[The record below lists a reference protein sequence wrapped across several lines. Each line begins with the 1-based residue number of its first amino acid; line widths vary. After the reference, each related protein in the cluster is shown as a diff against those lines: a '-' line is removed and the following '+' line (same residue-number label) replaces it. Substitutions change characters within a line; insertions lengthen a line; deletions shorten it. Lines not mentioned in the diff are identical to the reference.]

1 MNMYAIGRI
10 TRLGLLLLALGLSV
24 TAIEP
29 ALAQTANFPPGA
41 PKLPVWSQLPDWN
54 GIWERGGDIVW
65 DDSLPNTPGEP
76 QAPPYNEKYL
86 KEYEARRAEMRAA
99 NLAGRPRNLRGGDL
113 YATMPAMMIMLFPL
127 DVEINPREVV
137 LMTSNGGAREIYTDG
152 RLHPADALPSKKG
165 HSIGRWEG
173 KTLIVDTCCF
183 KDDTR
188 FPGGG
193 AHSDAMHI
201 TERIWSPDGH
211 SLKDAIVVEDP
222 KAFTKPWTTEKT
234 YYRRPDW
241 EQVEY
246 DPEENTRD
254 FPGAGTAAGAGGP
267 QSLYGAQA
275 APGGVGQPVRV
286 RLDDDKPYTGRDAQ
300 SLQKATAFA
309 VGNLAWET
317 VKLVNVERSASQIK
331 WVGLT
336 RSARWRCTA
345 APDATKASC
354 ENALAP
360 PAVAAVP
367 ATLDIKPATT
377 EGPLVRNRISVDGR
391 DRGYSYYVSS
401 KVDKKGFNF
410 IVYALHDN
418 GQTVEEFAEQSGWK
432 KLAEKSGFV
441 VVFPEAVDKTW
452 APNSGAEDHYLKAV
466 YDDAST
472 HMLLPA
478 GDAPPQN
485 FGPRGGAAA
494 AGGGEPPNGGAA
506 GGAGRRRGEGGEAA
520 GAGGRDREAPN
531 AEGGGNRR
539 NSGPPRVMTWFPF
552 QYLTGIG
559 AGGRVAQEFAIDYPG
574 VYAALATLNATPFN
588 AVYAK
593 GNEPAQAYF
602 QEMRFKNASPVWKQL
617 KKDVPVAVWLFN
629 SGEPGAAGT
638 KLANY
643 WKQVDRVSAAGSATA
658 VAGFNTTIYSN
669 SGNPAQQ
676 LRLSNLPASFKPD
689 ETLASAI
696 WGDFFSHVARWTSS
710 PNGDLGTLLT
720 QAEIKDSFDIRPITV
735 DGKPYKYYL
744 QRPSG
749 VTKGKPLPLVIAAHG
764 FGFPAWLYLSQ
775 IEMHEVGAKEGFL
788 TAYIDGPAPG
798 WDFTSPDG
806 GDAQFIQK
814 VIADAEQTYGA
825 DPGRIYMQGF
835 SLGSGLTYMMGVTHP
850 SLFAAISPNSGIG
863 PMSKEVEARI
873 AAVKAQSDIRIPT
886 LMVYGDVDSGGS
898 IDGQMP
904 AQGVIRGAFD
914 ELKTFDHITTQ
925 DRTERFRSDN
935 VEPYDVLVP
944 GVKVSR
950 SGSDKRYPQGRFD
963 IYRYLSADP
972 APLNLF
978 SFVWVED
985 MAHGGDPRQAQ
996 LEWDYFK
1003 RWHRNADGSLG
1014 YSSH

>member
-1 MNMYAIGRI
+1 MNMYAIGRM
-10 TRLGLLLLALGLSV
+10 TRLGLVVLAIGLSLA
-24 TAIEP
+24 TSEP
-29 ALAQTANFPPGA
+29 GLAQTANFPPGA
-41 PKLPVWSQLPDWN
+41 PKLPAWSHLPDWS
-54 GIWERGGDIVW
+54 GVWERGGDIVW

-76 QAPPYNEKYL
+76 QAPPYNDTYM
-86 KEYEARRAEMRAA
+86 KEYQARRAEIRTA

-127 DVEINPREVV
+127 DIQINPREVV
-137 LMTSNGGAREIYTDG
+137 FMTSNGGAREIYTDG

-173 KTLIVDTCCF
+173 KSLIVDTCCF

-254 FPGAGTAAGAGGP
+254 FPGVGTGAAGAQPLPG
-267 QSLYGAQA
+267 
-275 APGGVGQPVRV
+275 APGAGGAARPVRV
-286 RLDDDKPYTGRDAQ
+286 RYDDDKPYAGRDGE

-317 VKLVNVERSASQIK
+317 VKLVNVERSASQVK

-336 RSARWRCTA
+336 RSTRWRCTA
-345 APDATKASC
+345 APDATKAFC
-354 ENALAP
+354 ENALMPA
-360 PAVAAVP
+360 AVAAVP
-367 ATLDIKPATT
+367 AALDVKPATT

-401 KVDKKGFNF
+401 KVDRKGFNF

-418 GQTVEEFAEQSGWK
+418 GQTAEEFAEQSGWK
-432 KLAEKSGFV
+432 RIAERNGFV

-452 APNSGAEDHYLKAV
+452 GPDSGAENHYLKAV

-478 GDAPPQN
+478 GEAPLQN
-485 FGPRGGAAA
+485 FGPRGGA
-494 AGGGEPPNGGAA
+494 
-506 GGAGRRRGEGGEAA
+506 EAA
-520 GAGGRDREAPN
+520 GAGGRDREAAN

-539 NSGPPRVMTWFPF
+539 NAGPPRVMTWFPF
-552 QYLTGIG
+552 QYLTGAG

-574 VYAALATLNATPFN
+574 VYAAVATLNATPFN
-588 AVYAK
+588 AIYAK

-602 QEMRFKNASPVWKQL
+602 QEMRFKNASPVWKQF
-617 KKDVPVAVWLFN
+617 KRDVPVAVWLFN
-629 SGEPGAAGT
+629 SREPGAAGK
-638 KLANY
+638 KLADY
-643 WKQVDRVSAAGSATA
+643 WKQADRVSSDGPATT
-658 VAGFNTTIYSN
+658 VAGFNTTIYRN
-669 SGNPAQQ
+669 SANPAQQ
-676 LRLSNLPASFKPD
+676 VRVSTLPASSKPD
-689 ETLASAI
+689 ETLAAAI
-696 WGDFFSHVARWTSS
+696 WSDFFSHVARWTSS

-720 QAEIKDSFDIRPITV
+720 QAEIKDSFDIRAITV

-744 QRPSG
+744 QRPLG
-749 VTKGKPLPLVIAAHG
+749 VEKGKPLPLVIAAHG
-764 FGFPAWLYLSQ
+764 FGYPAWLYLSQ
-775 IEMHEVGAKEGFL
+775 IKMHEVGAKEGFL
-788 TAYIDGPAPG
+788 TAYIEGPAPG
-798 WDFTSPDG
+798 WDFTSPDSV
-806 GDAQFIQK
+806 DAQFVQK
-814 VIADAEQTYGA
+814 VIAEVEQLYAA

-850 SLFAAISPNSGIG
+850 GLFAAISPNSGIG

-873 AAVKAQSDIRIPT
+873 AAVKAQSDIRIPA

-898 IDGQMP
+898 IDGRMP
-904 AQGVIRGAFD
+904 AQGVVRGAFD
-914 ELKTFDHITTQ
+914 ELKTFDHVTTQ
-925 DRTERFRSDN
+925 DRTERFNSDN

-950 SGSDKRYPQGRFD
+950 SGPDKRYPQGRFET
-963 IYRYLSADP
+963 YRYLSADP
-972 APLNLF
+972 TPLNLF

-1014 YSSH
+1014 YTSR

>member
-1 MNMYAIGRI
+1 MNMYAIDRMM
-10 TRLGLLLLALGLSV
+10 RLGLLVLAVGLSV
-24 TAIEP
+24 ATSGP
-29 ALAQTANFPPGA
+29 VSAQTANFPPGS
-41 PKLPVWSQLPDWN
+41 PKLPAWSHLPDWN

-76 QAPPYNEKYL
+76 QVPPYNEKYM
-86 KEYEARRAEMRAA
+86 KEYQERRAEMRAA
-99 NLAGRPRNLRGGDL
+99 NLAGRPRNFRGGGL
-113 YATMPAMMIMLFPL
+113 YASMPSMMIMLFPM
-127 DVEINPREVV
+127 DIQINPHAVV
-137 LMTSNGGAREIYTDG
+137 IMTSNGGTREIYTDG
-152 RLHPADALPSKKG
+152 RLHPVDALPSTKG

-173 KTLIVDTCCF
+173 KSLIVDTCCI
-183 KDDTR
+183 KEDTR
-188 FPGGG
+188 FLGGG
-193 AHSDAMHI
+193 GHSDAMHI
-201 TERIWSPDGH
+201 LERIWSPDGH
-211 SLKDAIVVEDP
+211 SLKDSIVVEDP

-246 DPEENTRD
+246 DPDENTRD
-254 FPGAGTAAGAGGP
+254 FPGAGAGAGGAQP
-267 QSLYGAQA
+267 PPGTPGA
-275 APGGVGQPVRV
+275 GGTAQPVRV
-286 RLDDDKPYTGRDAQ
+286 RYDDDKPYAGRDAE

-317 VKLVNVERSASQIK
+317 VKLVNVERSASQVK

-336 RSARWRCTA
+336 RSARWRCMA
-345 APDATKASC
+345 APDITKAFC
-354 ENALAP
+354 ENALMP

-367 ATLDIKPATT
+367 ATLDVKPATT

-418 GQTVEEFAEQSGWK
+418 GQTAEEFAEQSGWK
-432 KLAEKSGFV
+432 KIAEKNGFV

-478 GDAPPQN
+478 GEAPPQN
-485 FGPRGGAAA
+485 FGPRGGAEA
-494 AGGGEPPNGGAA
+494 AGGGEPPN

-539 NSGPPRVMTWFPF
+539 NGGPPRVMTWFPF
-552 QYLTGIG
+552 QYLTGVG

-588 AVYAK
+588 AIYAK

-629 SGEPGAAGT
+629 SREPGAAGT

-643 WKQVDRVSAAGSATA
+643 WRQVDRVSSDGSATT
-658 VAGFNTTIYSN
+658 VAGFHTTIFRN
-669 SGNPAQQ
+669 SANPAQQ
-676 LRLSNLPASFKPD
+676 LRISSLPASSKPD
-689 ETLASAI
+689 ETLAAAI
-696 WGDFFSHVARWTSS
+696 WSDFFSHVARWTSS

-720 QAEIKDSFDIRPITV
+720 QAEIKDSFDIRAITV

-744 QRPSG
+744 QRPSD
-749 VTKGKPLPLVIAAHG
+749 VEKGKPLPLVIAAHG
-764 FGFPAWLYLSQ
+764 FGYPAWLYLSQ
-775 IEMHEVGAKEGFL
+775 IRMHEVGAKEGFL

-798 WDFTSPDG
+798 WDFTSPESV
-806 GDAQFIQK
+806 DAQFVQK
-814 VIADAEQTYGA
+814 VIADAEQTYAA

-850 SLFAAISPNSGIG
+850 NLFAAISPNSGIG
-863 PMSKEVEARI
+863 PMSKDVEARI
-873 AAVKAQSDIRIPT
+873 AAVKTQSDIRIPT

-925 DRTERFRSDN
+925 DRTERFNSGN
-935 VEPYDVLVP
+935 VEPYDVLIP

-950 SGSDKRYPQGRFD
+950 SGSDKRYPQGRFET
-963 IYRYLSADP
+963 YRYLSADP

-1003 RWHRNADGSLG
+1003 RWHRNADGSLS
-1014 YSSH
+1014 YTSH